1 MISKYGKKV
10 MRNAGAQNRLEK
22 LQMWCDKI
30 TGTIKEELGE
40 DWEDCEV
47 ATEFDRICA
56 SVEQL
61 KQLFE

>member
-1 MISKYGKKV
+1 

>member
-1 MISKYGKKV
+1 MISEYGKKV

-30 TGTIKEELGE
+30 TGIIQEELGE

-47 ATEFDRICA
+47 ATEFDRISA
-56 SVEQL
+56 SVEYL